1 MGWPVDPH
9 SGFKAEPVKP
19 LRDFCR
25 LIEGQAGNLSIRA
38 ESNLAGTA
46 FGVDPGASAGYDF

>member
-1 MGWPVDPH
+1 MGWPVDPP

-46 FGVDPGASAGYDF
+46 FGVDPSASAG